1 MSRTDNKKKNR
12 IDRSASHFLP
22 ALTDYFM
29 DRSKT
34 KRRLIRQERGS
45 GADPLHQYVL
55 LITLK
60 PRRCLSFLSGGE
72 LDGGGGGGGRKG
84 RRGRRGAAAAAWET
98 LRSDIVRTPRRR
110 RADGESHIIRVIIG
124 RK

>member
-1 MSRTDNKKKNR
+1 MSRTDNKKKKNR

-29 DRSKT
+29 DRCET
-34 KRRLIRQERGS
+34 KRRLIRRGRGS
-45 GADPLHQYVL
+45 GADPLRQYVL

-72 LDGGGGGGGRKG
+72 LDRGGGGRKG
-84 RRGRRGAAAAAWET
+84 RWGKGGGGGGGGGLGNA
-98 LRSDIVRTPRRR
+98 PF
-110 RADGESHIIRVIIG
+110 
-124 RK
+124 